1 MKILKRM
8 TSVSVTTEML
18 TLILLTLF
26 SQKITSVTGDAAI
39 VTNLES
45 EDKLLKPGYPGYKQ
59 PHFSLSPRLPEP
71 RSLFYRQ
78 TPGVEKFGSPVHELY
93 MRPYNYANHVHMAVA
108 VVKGDGISGT
118 ITFSQT
124 GGPTGQVKVRGKIE
138 GLAPGLHGFHIHQLG
153 DMTNGCKSMKGHFNP
168 LQVSHGAPGD
178 KSRHVGDLGNIE
190 ADMSGVA
197 TIDMVDTWLSLNGIN
212 SILGRGVVIHAG
224 RDDLGQGGDD
234 GSLKTGNAGGR
245 VACAVIGLTES
256 AAV

>member
-1 MKILKRM
+1 
-8 TSVSVTTEML
+8 
-18 TLILLTLF
+18 
-26 SQKITSVTGDAAI
+26 
-39 VTNLES
+39 
-45 EDKLLKPGYPGYKQ
+45 
-59 PHFSLSPRLPEP
+59 
-71 RSLFYRQ
+71 
-78 TPGVEKFGSPVHELY
+78 
-93 MRPYNYANHVHMAVA
+93 MAVA